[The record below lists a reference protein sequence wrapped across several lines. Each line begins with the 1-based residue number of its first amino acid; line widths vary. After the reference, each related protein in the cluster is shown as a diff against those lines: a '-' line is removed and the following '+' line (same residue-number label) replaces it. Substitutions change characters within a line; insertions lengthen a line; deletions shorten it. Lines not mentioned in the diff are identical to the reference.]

1 MEPTEHEI
9 DARFWIHAESIEQ
22 ALVALQRVLMHMPR
36 EEALSLG
43 MRDVTIAVPV
53 GPPEPAVEHL
63 MLDVPD
69 QFFGRN

>member
-1 MEPTEHEI
+1 MEPEEHEI

-36 EEALSLG
+36 EEALRLG

-53 GPPEPAVEHL
+53 TDAASPMIKLETAN
-63 MLDVPD
+63 PD
-69 QFFGRN
+69 LFGNN